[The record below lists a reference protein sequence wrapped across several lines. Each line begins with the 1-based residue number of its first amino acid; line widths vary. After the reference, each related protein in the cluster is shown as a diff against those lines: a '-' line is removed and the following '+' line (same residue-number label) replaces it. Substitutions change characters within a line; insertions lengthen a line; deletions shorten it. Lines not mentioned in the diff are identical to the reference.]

1 MKKRRNASSRGSMSD
16 TDRIHYTDDITAF
29 SENELERLLGLV
41 APPVCLLGGW
51 AVHLHVTDVFETE
64 YGRSYIGSR
73 DIDIGI
79 FVDPDWTATEIEQQ
93 SVADTMKR
101 IESQMGYERGRFGF
115 YQEFQRSSRKPL
127 SEDEAA
133 AYPQHEIFRVDIDV
147 IPSTDS
153 LDPFQEVFGF
163 RPPAE
168 PLLQPVFED
177 GHAEYLDDYVD
188 WDVPSGV
195 AIVPRPIL
203 AAMKIKSHPDRDKG
217 HKQIKDLAD
226 LHALLWYGSD
236 YQQLKSAVLEYLV
249 GSDIERFRES
259 MSEDAFQRASALLDV
274 DAGLVANSIRSVVL

>member
-1 MKKRRNASSRGSMSD
+1 MSG
-16 TDRIHYTDDITAF
+16 TDRSHYTDDVTAF

-51 AVHLHVTDVFETE
+51 AVHLHVTQAFEAE
-64 YGRSYIGSR
+64 YGRPYIGSR
-73 DIDIGI
+73 DIVIGI
-79 FVDPDWTATEIEQQ
+79 VVNPDWTAAEIEHQP
-93 SVADTMKR
+93 VAKTMER
-101 IESQMGYERGRFGF
+101 IELKMGYERGRFGF
-115 YQEFQRSSRKPL
+115 YQQFQPLSGKPL

-133 AYPQHEIFRVDIDV
+133 VHPQHEIFRVDIDV

-177 GHAEYLDDYVD
+177 DHAENLDEYVD

-203 AAMKIKSHPDRDKG
+203 AAMKIRSYPDREKG
-217 HKQIKDLAD
+217 HKRIKDLAD

-236 YQQLKSAVLEYLV
+236 YQELNSGILEYLD
-249 GSDIERFRES
+249 SFDIERFRES
-259 MSEDAFQRASALLDV
+259 MSEEEFQRASALVGV
-274 DAGLVANSIRSVVL
+274 DAELFSNSIRRVVL